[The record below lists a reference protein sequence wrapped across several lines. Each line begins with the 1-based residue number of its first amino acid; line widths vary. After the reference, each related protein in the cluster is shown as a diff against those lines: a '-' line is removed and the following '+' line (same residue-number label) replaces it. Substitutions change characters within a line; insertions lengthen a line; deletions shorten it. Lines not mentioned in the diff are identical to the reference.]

1 MQVTSTAATPVAYPP
16 NSAPAPAAAGRDS
29 DGDTDGSK
37 AAAPAAP
44 SVPQGSTFSKYA

>member
-1 MQVTSTAATPVAYPP
+1 MQINSTAATPLAYPP
-16 NSAPAPAAAGRDS
+16 SSAPAPTAAHDS

>member
-16 NSAPAPAAAGRDS
+16 NSAPAPAAGRDS
-29 DGDTDGSK
+29 DGDTDGSG